1 MAEDQEKI
9 ETPGDEVITIV
20 LEQANLEIVKA
31 GKDYQLL
38 NCDDHAHI
46 LRKHKRDPVTPKP

>member
-1 MAEDQEKI
+1 MSEEN
-9 ETPGDEVITIV
+9 DEVPEITIV

-46 LRKHKRDPVTPKP
+46 LKKHHKDPVCVFNC